1 MRKPWTIEAVKAID
15 PSDIPK
21 AGPDY
26 SDLLSA
32 LKETKAAGFSLPEE
46 VKQSTI
52 RNGLKRAI
60 KLALNSTCKITFGEG
75 TIYVELVPAK
85 ERKPGPAGVKRGRKP
100 KAVTA

>member
-1 MRKPWTIEAVKAID
+1 MRKPWIIEAVRELAPD
-15 PSDIPK
+15 DIPK

-26 SDLLSA
+26 SELLAA
-32 LKETKAAGFSLPEE
+32 LKATKAAGFSLPEE

-60 KLALNSTCKITFGEG
+60 KSALNSGCKITFADG

-85 ERKPGPAGVKRGRKP
+85 MRVAQTGAKRGRKP
-100 KAVTA
+100 KAIA